1 MENQIF
7 YFLAHTGRFVTH
19 ERTLP
24 IKEHIKKELV
34 PLSKKSKETKVIETR
49 TTNSFITF
57 TEYAKTMSIYTHILI
72 VSCLKT
78 MNIDITKYVQSDVN
92 NINTMTFENKLFERM
107 IRILQDNIVSNIKNV
122 IKPKMELSIR
132 ECFIYNEYLM
142 ASKDIINTKK
152 IILQM
157 LDVFVMECIHNSY
170 IPELDKKYKKL
181 VEFTKSYNT
190 ELTLQNIRNNLNYVI
205 AFDWNTVV
213 SNIGAYDSNINIS
226 ILNKLQAKYEKIYS
240 MFTLGETFRN
250 ILKHI
255 TKIDIKIYKKGMT
268 MPNLKFDFNGTF
280 SSSQKVSSYHKMGL
294 YKFNEVYDKVI
305 DYNKANSII
314 GEKYIESNIPNVS
327 RVIPNEAFGLHGP
340 ELWATNEK
348 THASFQIA
356 PHTNDE
362 VKEEILRK
370 VNKAKNYILDG
381 SMFPTNEQ
389 CVPEIRGPRNKIMYC
404 PSTLNN
410 LIEFVDKSNITNS
423 IFFLFGCSPQP
434 IKKNPDDQL
443 LKTMELSR
451 QISQLGQE
459 DFSTMSE
466 KIRKQYEGNI
476 IEEIDG
482 VFQLKEKSV
491 VEETHE
497 DDPLLGD
504 NTETERKYLKYK
516 MKYLL
521 LKKYINKS

>member
-24 IKEHIKKELV
+24 IKEHIKKDLV
-34 PLSKKSKETKVIETR
+34 PVSKKSKDTKVVETR

-57 TEYAKTMSIYTHILI
+57 TEYAKTMNIYTHILI

-78 MNIDITKYVQSDVN
+78 MNSDIMKYVQSDVN
-92 NINTMTFENKLFERM
+92 NINTMMFETKLFEKM
-107 IRILQDNIVSNIKNV
+107 IRILQDNIVSNIKNT

-132 ECFIYNEYLM
+132 ECYIYNEYLM
-142 ASKDIINTKK
+142 ASKDIINSKHT
-152 IILQM
+152 ILQM
-157 LDVFVMECIHNSY
+157 IDIFVMECIHNSY
-170 IPELDKKYKKL
+170 IPEQDKKNKKL
-181 VEFTKSYNT
+181 MEFNKSYNT
-190 ELTLQNIRNNLNYVI
+190 ELTLGNIRNNLNYMI
-205 AFDWNTVV
+205 AFDWNTII
-213 SNIGAYDSNINIS
+213 SNIKAYDNKINMEI
-226 ILNKLQAKYEKIYS
+226 INKLQTKYEKLYS

-250 ILKHI
+250 ILKNI
-255 TKIDIKIYKKGMT
+255 TKIDVKIYKKGMT

-280 SSSQKVSSYHKMGL
+280 SSANNSSYHKMGL

-314 GEKYIESNIPNVS
+314 GEKYIESNIPND
-327 RVIPNEAFGLHGP
+327 
-340 ELWATNEK
+340 
-348 THASFQIA
+348 Q
-356 PHTNDE
+356 
-362 VKEEILRK
+362 VKDEILRK
-370 VNKAKNYILDG
+370 VIKAKNYILDG

-389 CVPEIRGPRNKIMYC
+389 CAPEIRGPHNKIMYC

-410 LIEFVDKSNITNS
+410 LIEFIDTSNITNS
-423 IFFLFGCSPQP
+423 IFFLFGCSAQP
-434 IKKNPDDQL
+434 IKKNPDDKL

-466 KIRKQYEGNI
+466 KLKEQYKGDIN
-476 IEEIDG
+476 IEEING
-482 VFQLKEKSV
+482 VFQVKEKPV
-491 VEETHE
+491 VIETLE
-497 DDPLLGD
+497 DDPLLD
-504 NTETERKYLKYK
+504 NTEIEMKYLKYK